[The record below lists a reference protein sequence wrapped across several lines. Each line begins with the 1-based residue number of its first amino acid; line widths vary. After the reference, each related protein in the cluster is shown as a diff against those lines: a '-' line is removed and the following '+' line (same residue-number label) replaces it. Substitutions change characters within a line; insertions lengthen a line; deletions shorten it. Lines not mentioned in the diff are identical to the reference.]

1 MGSDIAWSKQFTRPF
16 FAKLTSSCDR
26 IPFPERAMSK
36 PTSALV
42 VQEFWATRIL
52 NGTKTWELRGRS
64 TRKRGPISIAISGTS
79 KLYGQ
84 VNLVDC
90 DKVAE
95 RQEDGSLKSLL
106 LLPLS
111 AFHPMHMV
119 TDLNIIGY
127 PAVYAWI
134 LAEPLLYDSPRVYT
148 HTHPWCNH
156 LGVLDKAPC
165 YKTCQ
170 AATVDARFRLS
181 RCDGRREGKS
191 KGGVMLR
198 RPSCGSVVI

>member
-1 MGSDIAWSKQFTRPF
+1 MVSLSFEWRAVLGSDIAWSKQFTRPF

-90 DKVAE
+90 VKVAE

-106 LLPLS
+106 PLPLN

-148 HTHPWCNH
+148 HTPGAITWVS
-156 LGVLDKAPC
+156 LIKRP
-165 YKTCQ
+165 
-170 AATVDARFRLS
+170 ATRPAK
-181 RCDGRREGKS
+181 RR
-191 KGGVMLR
+191 R
-198 RPSCGSVVI
+198 